1 MQANQSALRYRFACK
16 QARTNV
22 VSLNDSVNSMA
33 IIILDRDGV
42 INQHSDNH
50 VRSADEWL
58 PIAGSIEAMAQL
70 SQAGH
75 QLVIATNQSGLALG
89 HFDLDDL
96 EAMHAKMRAL
106 VEDAGGEIAAIFY
119 CPHSDEDHCR
129 CRKPNTGLL
138 DAIEAEFDTSLH
150 DCYFV
155 GDRMADLQCA
165 VAKGCKPVL
174 VKTGCGDRTLMSL
187 IQSPDPAL
195 IGTTVFENLAQFA
208 EFALR

>member
-1 MQANQSALRYRFACK
+1 
-16 QARTNV
+16 
-22 VSLNDSVNSMA
+22 MA

-42 INQHSDNH
+42 INQHSDTH

-58 PIAGSIEAMAQL
+58 PIPGSIEAMAQL

-89 HFDLDDL
+89 CFDLDDL
-96 EAMHAKMRAL
+96 EDMHAKMRAL

-119 CPHSDEDHCR
+119 CPHSDHDHCR
-129 CRKPNTGLL
+129 CRKPKPGLL
-138 DAIEAEFDTSLH
+138 DAIEAEFDISLH

-155 GDRMADLQCA
+155 GDQRKDLQCA

-174 VKTGCGDRTLMSL
+174 VRTGRGEQTLAALLQNPDASL
-187 IQSPDPAL
+187 VE
-195 IGTTVFENLAQFA
+195 TRVMENLAQFA
-208 EFALR
+208 DFLLQ